1 MNNRHF
7 WNYFWNHNIFKYKL
21 LLHPIKS
28 RWDSASV
35 TDLSVTAVILCYSD
49 RPGCASAAAPTGWL
63 NFKWVLTTITALAQ
77 SAAIALRH
85 HNHISSS
92 FLLYALYFIPIRR
105 RPFTVPCFTMIRRLS
120 FCVARTVESLPAW
133 HVPNKRFEA
142 STQFL
147 IDQNR

>member
-1 MNNRHF
+1 MNNQHF
-7 WNYFWNHNIFKYKL
+7 WNHTIFKCEIL
-21 LLHPIKS
+21 LDPIKS
-28 RWDSASV
+28 RWDSAST
-35 TDLSVTAVILCYSD
+35 TDLPVTAVILCYSD
-49 RPGCASAAAPTGWL
+49 TAGCASAAAPTEWL

-92 FLLYALYFIPIRR
+92 FLLYSLYFIPIRR

-120 FCVARTVESLPAW
+120 YCVARTVDFLSVGHLT
-133 HVPNKRFEA
+133 NKRFGA

-147 IDQNR
+147 FDQYR